1 MSKLTGDR
9 LNLGSGVRYNFR
21 DERLLNCPILRL
33 LPIRN
38 CMAVG
43 KRAQPGSKPL

>member
-1 MSKLTGDR
+1 MSKLMGDR

-21 DERLLNCPILRL
+21 DERLPNCPIRRL

-43 KRAQPGSKPL
+43 ERGQPDI